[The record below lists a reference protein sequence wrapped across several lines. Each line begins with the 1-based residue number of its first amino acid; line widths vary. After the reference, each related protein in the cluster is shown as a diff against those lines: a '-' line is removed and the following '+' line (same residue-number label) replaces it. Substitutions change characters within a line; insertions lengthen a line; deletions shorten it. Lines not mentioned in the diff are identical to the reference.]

1 MQQQLSSP
9 ASLQQS
15 QPSISTIDTFSS
27 MNPSSETTETPL
39 VHHIAQLLSLP
50 LTLDEVLTRIM
61 QQVERWLNIEAGF
74 LFLVEPSTQDLVL
87 QISIGDQ
94 AEQLLAKEGM
104 GSSNSETS
112 YRLKKDRGVAGQV
125 ALRGKTLNLT
135 NQGRRLDFGARSI
148 LCVPLIWQ
156 GQVIGVLEVLSPAAK
171 KFSAG
176 VQETLHTI
184 GCLIAPA
191 IHNARLYDEVLA
203 ERDRVVAACD
213 AARKELAR
221 QLHDSP
227 IQLVSGMIMQ
237 LDFCRTL
244 LDKNPSML
252 TQELSEMQD
261 LAEKAV
267 HQMRTMLFELRPLI
281 LETHGLDA
289 ALEMAVTRWQKD
301 LTETSLRLIIEAQ
314 EDEGQLTRHPPD
326 VERALFAVIQEAV
339 HNSIKHAHAEQIV
352 IYLRETSTGLYT
364 TIADNGQGF
373 DVKQTLQNYGQHC
386 SLGMV
391 NIRERTELIGGQLNI
406 ISKLSQGTQIR
417 VYISNEPEERRKHR
431 GTTGRLNLPK

>member
-1 MQQQLSSP
+1 
-9 ASLQQS
+9 
-15 QPSISTIDTFSS
+15 
-27 MNPSSETTETPL
+27 MNPSSETTDTTL

-87 QISIGDQ
+87 QVSIGDQ
-94 AEQLLAKEGM
+94 AEQLLAKEGI
-104 GSSNSETS
+104 GSSNSETF

-156 GQVIGVLEVLSPAAK
+156 GQVIGVLEVLNPAAK

-203 ERDRVVAACD
+203 ERDRVVAASE

-221 QLHDSP
+221 RLHDSP

-267 HQMRTMLFELRPLI
+267 HQMRTMLFELRPLS
-281 LETHGLDA
+281 LETDGLDA
-289 ALEMAVTRWQKD
+289 ALEMAVTRWQKNM
-301 LTETSLRLIIEAQ
+301 TETSLRLIIEAQ
-314 EDEGQLTRHPPD
+314 EGESQVTRHPPD
-326 VERALFAVIQEAV
+326 VEGTLFAVIQEAV
-339 HNSIKHAHAEQIV
+339 HNAIKHAHAEQIV
-352 IYLRETSTGLYT
+352 IYLRETSIGLYT
-364 TIADNGQGF
+364 TVADNGQGF
-373 DVKQTLQNYGQHC
+373 DVKQTLQNYGQRC

-391 NIRERTELIGGQLNI
+391 NIRERTELIGGELNI
-406 ISKLSQGTQIR
+406 TSKLGQGTQIR
-417 VYISNEPEERRKHR
+417 VYVPNEPEERRQRR
-431 GTTGRLNLPK
+431 GTTGHLKLPK